1 MTINLCREKTLIVS
15 AKKILNRK
23 MADKRNNNKD
33 PEKLRKEVQEAWS
46 EFTKDSKKAQEE
58 IKEAFD
64 KKNSEW
70 SVGRVSTVIVVSGV
84 ILAIAVGLLRYLLI

>member
-1 MTINLCREKTLIVS
+1 
-15 AKKILNRK
+15 
-23 MADKRNNNKD
+23 MADKRNKNKD
-33 PEKLRKEVQEAWS
+33 QEQLRKDVQEAWS
-46 EFTKDSKKAQEE
+46 EFTKDSKKAQQE

>member
-1 MTINLCREKTLIVS
+1 
-15 AKKILNRK
+15 
-23 MADKRNNNKD
+23 MADKRNKNKD
-33 PEKLRKEVQEAWS
+33 QENLRKDVQEAWS

-64 KKNSEW
+64 KKNSKW

>member
-1 MTINLCREKTLIVS
+1 MSVP
-15 AKKILNRK
+15 KKNRN
-23 MADKRNNNKD
+23 MADNRRNKNKD
-33 PEKLRKEVQEAWS
+33 QEQLRKDVQEAWS
-46 EFTKDSKKAQEE
+46 EFTKDSKKAQQE

-84 ILAIAVGLLRYLLI
+84 ILAVAVWLLRYLLI

>member
-1 MTINLCREKTLIVS
+1 
-15 AKKILNRK
+15 
-23 MADKRNNNKD
+23 MADRRNKSKD
-33 PEKLRKEVQEAWS
+33 QEQLRKDVQEAWS
-46 EFTKDSKKAQEE
+46 EFTKDSKKAQQE

-84 ILAIAVGLLRYLLI
+84 ILAVAVGLLRYLLI

>member
-1 MTINLCREKTLIVS
+1 MDDRKSKDQENL
-15 AKKILNRK
+15 
-23 MADKRNNNKD
+23 KRH
-33 PEKLRKEVQEAWS
+33 VQDAWK

-70 SVGRVSTVIVVSGV
+70 TVGRVSTVIVVSGV
-84 ILAIAVGLLRYLLI
+84 ILAVAAGVLRWLLI

>member
-1 MTINLCREKTLIVS
+1 
-15 AKKILNRK
+15 
-23 MADKRNNNKD
+23 MADKRNKNKD
-33 PEKLRKEVQEAWS
+33 QENLRKDVQEAWS

-64 KKNSEW
+64 KKNSKW

-84 ILAIAVGLLRYLLI
+84 ILAVAVGLLRYLLI

>member
-1 MTINLCREKTLIVS
+1 
-15 AKKILNRK
+15 
-23 MADKRNNNKD
+23 MADRRNKSKD
-33 PEKLRKEVQEAWS
+33 QEQLRKDVQEAWS
-46 EFTKDSKKAQEE
+46 EFTKDSKKAQQE

>member
-1 MTINLCREKTLIVS
+1 
-15 AKKILNRK
+15 
-23 MADKRNNNKD
+23 MADKRRNKNKD
-33 PEKLRKEVQEAWS
+33 QEQLRKDVQEAWS
-46 EFTKDSKKAQEE
+46 EFTKDSKKAQQE

-84 ILAIAVGLLRYLLI
+84 ILAVAVWLLRYLLI

>member
-1 MTINLCREKTLIVS
+1 
-15 AKKILNRK
+15 
-23 MADKRNNNKD
+23 MADKRNKNKD
-33 PEKLRKEVQEAWS
+33 QEQLRKDVQEAWS
-46 EFTKDSKKAQEE
+46 EFTKDSKKAQQE

-84 ILAIAVGLLRYLLI
+84 ILAVAVGLLRYLLI

>member
-1 MTINLCREKTLIVS
+1 
-15 AKKILNRK
+15 
-23 MADKRNNNKD
+23 MADNRRNKNKD
-33 PEKLRKEVQEAWS
+33 QEQLRKDVQEAWS
-46 EFTKDSKKAQEE
+46 EFTKDSKKAQQE

-84 ILAIAVGLLRYLLI
+84 ILAVAVWLLRYLLI

>member
-1 MTINLCREKTLIVS
+1 
-15 AKKILNRK
+15 
-23 MADKRNNNKD
+23 MADNRRNKNKD
-33 PEKLRKEVQEAWS
+33 QEQLRKDVQEAWS
-46 EFTKDSKKAQEE
+46 EFTKDSKKAQQE

>member
-1 MTINLCREKTLIVS
+1 
-15 AKKILNRK
+15 

-64 KKNSEW
+64 KKNSKW

>member
-1 MTINLCREKTLIVS
+1 MSVP
-15 AKKILNRK
+15 KKNRN
-23 MADKRNNNKD
+23 MADNRRNKNKD
-33 PEKLRKEVQEAWS
+33 QEQLRKDVQEAWS
-46 EFTKDSKKAQEE
+46 EFTKDSKKAQQE

>member
-1 MTINLCREKTLIVS
+1 
-15 AKKILNRK
+15 

-84 ILAIAVGLLRYLLI
+84 ILAVAVGLLRYLLI

>member
-1 MTINLCREKTLIVS
+1 
-15 AKKILNRK
+15 
-23 MADKRNNNKD
+23 MADKRNKNKD
-33 PEKLRKEVQEAWS
+33 QEQLRKDVQEAWS
-46 EFTKDSKKAQEE
+46 EFTKDSKKAQQE

-84 ILAIAVGLLRYLLI
+84 ILAVAVWLLRYLLI